1 MDLGVVDVVV
11 VVLVGLRD
19 AGGAIWER
27 EKGWRVFSEVGG
39 SGESWETDSVLGR
52 ELSEM
57 SLKGL
62 ELRGW
67 KGGRFSLSE
76 DSLGVPLLLRLEN
89 GLVDGESAFLLL
101 RMSAGVGVTLLLVP
115 FLVRFGERGRL
126 VVILLLVKFRKLE
139 FAARRKVVGK
149 ERRNR

>member
-1 MDLGVVDVVV
+1 M
-11 VVLVGLRD
+11 
-19 AGGAIWER
+19 
-27 EKGWRVFSEVGG
+27 
-39 SGESWETDSVLGR
+39 LGR
-52 ELSEM
+52 ESSEM
-57 SLKGL
+57 SLKVL

-89 GLVDGESAFLLL
+89 GLVDDDSALVLL
-101 RMSAGVGVTLLLVP
+101 RMSAGVGVTLLLVS

-149 ERRNR
+149 ERRKR